1 MVKAFVEA
9 ESYPGPSLILAYA
22 PCINHGIRGG
32 MKNAQLEEKRAVE
45 AGYWHLFRYDPRRR
59 SKGENP
65 LVLDSKEPKVDYQ
78 EFLLSEVRYHRLYRT
93 DKERAEALFAQAAED
108 AREKYETLRKAA
120 ETK

>member
-1 MVKAFVEA
+1 MNEA
-9 ESYPGPSLILAYA
+9 EAYPGPSLILAYA

-59 SKGENP
+59 GKGENP
-65 LVLDSKEPKVDYQ
+65 LVLDSREPKGDYQ
-78 EFLLSEVRYHRLYRT
+78 EFLLSEVRYHRLYRA

-108 AREKYETLRKAA
+108 AGEKYEMLRKAA